1 MEHNEIIHRAA
12 LVTGGGRGIGRAICL
27 ALARNG
33 FDVAVNYAGN
43 AAAADET
50 AAACRELGVN
60 AVTLQADVSSA
71 ENCQALVDAAV
82 QALGR
87 LDVLVNNAGVTVD
100 KLMMRLSEADFDRV
114 VDTNL
119 KGAFFC
125 TKAATRVMMRQRYGR
140 VISLSSVVGMHGN
153 AGQANYAASKAG
165 LIGMTKSV
173 AKEYAARGITANAVA
188 PGLIETDMT
197 AAMPETARKAARG
210 TIPAGRSGRPEDV
223 ADAVAFL
230 ASERA
235 GYITGQV
242 LCVDGGM
249 GM

>member
-1 MEHNEIIHRAA
+1 MEHNEIIHRAV

-27 ALARNG
+27 ALARDG

-188 PGLIETDMT
+188 PGLIKTDMT
-197 AAMPETARKAARG
+197 AAMPETARKAALG

>member
-27 ALARNG
+27 ALARDG

-82 QALGR
+82 QALVR

-197 AAMPETARKAARG
+197 AAMPETARKAALG

>member
-27 ALARNG
+27 ALARDG

>member
-1 MEHNEIIHRAA
+1 MEYNEIIHRAA

-27 ALARNG
+27 ALARDG

-197 AAMPETARKAARG
+197 AAMPETARKAALG

>member
-27 ALARNG
+27 ALARDG

-43 AAAADET
+43 AATADET

-119 KGAFFC
+119 KGTFFC

-197 AAMPETARKAARG
+197 AAMPETARKAALG

>member
-27 ALARNG
+27 ALARDG

-50 AAACRELGVN
+50 AAACRKLGVN

-197 AAMPETARKAARG
+197 AAMPETARKAALG

>member
-1 MEHNEIIHRAA
+1 MEHNEIIHRAV

-27 ALARNG
+27 ALARDG

-197 AAMPETARKAARG
+197 AAMPETARKAALG

>member
-27 ALARNG
+27 ALARDG

-197 AAMPETARKAARG
+197 AAMPETARKAALG

-235 GYITGQV
+235 GYITGQA

>member
-27 ALARNG
+27 ALARDG
-33 FDVAVNYAGN
+33 FDVAVNFTGN
-43 AAAADET
+43 AQAAGET

-60 AVTLQADVSSA
+60 AVPLQADVSSA

-197 AAMPETARKAARG
+197 AAMPEAARTAALG

>member
-12 LVTGGGRGIGRAICL
+12 LITGGGRGIGRAICL
-27 ALARNG
+27 ALARDG

-50 AAACRELGVN
+50 AAACRELGAN

>member
-1 MEHNEIIHRAA
+1 MKKTAI
-12 LVTGGGRGIGRAICL
+12 VTGASRGIGLAI
-27 ALARNG
+27 ARQLGRDGYNIVMVATGPQRNNQAAVDSLNG
-33 FDVAVNYAGN
+33 EGIAVRY
-43 AAAADET
+43 
-50 AAACRELGVN
+50 V
-60 AVTLQADVSSA
+60 QADIANHDDRLRIVV
-71 ENCQALVDAAV
+71 EAV
-82 QALGR
+82 EAFGR
-87 LDVLVNNAGVTVD
+87 VDVLVNNAGVTVD

-197 AAMPETARKAARG
+197 AAMPETARKAALG

>member
-1 MEHNEIIHRAA
+1 MEHNEIIHRTA

-27 ALARNG
+27 ALARDG

-119 KGAFFC
+119 
-125 TKAATRVMMRQRYGR
+125 
-140 VISLSSVVGMHGN
+140 
-153 AGQANYAASKAG
+153 
-165 LIGMTKSV
+165 
-173 AKEYAARGITANAVA
+173 
-188 PGLIETDMT
+188 
-197 AAMPETARKAARG
+197 
-210 TIPAGRSGRPEDV
+210 
-223 ADAVAFL
+223 
-230 ASERA
+230 
-235 GYITGQV
+235 
-242 LCVDGGM
+242 
-249 GM
+249 

>member
-1 MEHNEIIHRAA
+1 MEHNEIVHRAA

-27 ALARNG
+27 ALARDG

-50 AAACRELGVN
+50 AAACRKLGVN

-197 AAMPETARKAARG
+197 AAMPETARKAALG